1 MEREQL
7 LEYMGFVEDMRIE
20 LADCLIPSSD
30 FDGDKDRLRKI
41 YGKAGELWMLLNEY
55 RLHVVNVDKW

>member
-7 LEYMGFVEDMRIE
+7 LEYMGFIEDMRIE

-30 FDGDKDRLRKI
+30 FDGDKDCLRKI
-41 YGKAGELWMLLNEY
+41 YGKAGELWMLLMLISGEGGFY
-55 RLHVVNVDKW
+55 ERV